1 MAAWHNA
8 NLSKIPINEGR
19 NALTLPATITPQQP
33 STSPFDAIRRTDE
46 TGEYW
51 TARDMQPLLGYSKWE
66 RFESAID
73 RARVAAANSG
83 TDANQAISRLRE
95 MVPQGGAAR
104 IDYRLTRYGAYLVA
118 MNGDPRKKAI
128 ADAQTYFAVRTRQAE
143 VATVIPSAAP
153 VPMDDLDLAEMLL
166 RNLRAQR
173 QQIAAVEESQRELA
187 ARMDGIEGKHD
198 WFAALAYAKM
208 NGLSTERG
216 YLQRLGTAAV
226 RVTRRIG
233 LEPGKTQ
240 HGLYGSVNLYPIAAL
255 DGAVEALGG
264 AA

>member
-1 MAAWHNA
+1 MTSVA
-8 NLSKIPINEGR
+8 
-19 NALTLPATITPQQP
+19 LPATDN
-33 STSPFDAIRRTDE
+33 SPFDAIRLTDVD
-46 TGEYW
+46 GEFW
-51 TARDMQPLLGYSKWE
+51 SARELMPHLGYTKWE
-66 RFESAID
+66 RFADVID
-73 RARVAAANSG
+73 RAIASAAATG
-83 TDANQAISRLRE
+83 HDTGQAFSRSRE
-95 MVPQGGAAR
+95 KGAGRPQ
-104 IDYRLTRYGAYLVA
+104 IDYRLTRYAAYLVA

-128 ADAQTYFAVRTRQAE
+128 ADAQTYFAVRTREAE
-143 VATVIPSAAP
+143 VATVSPSSAP
-153 VPMDDLDLAEMLL
+153 APLDDLDLAEMLI

-173 QQIAAVEESQRELA
+173 QQIAAVEEGQRELV

-226 RVTRRIG
+226 RITRRMG